1 MYDPTIPFDYKN
13 CCTGSSRHVGEPT
26 CAGCH
31 GVCAGCHGVCAGCHG
46 VCAGCHGVCAGCY
59 GVCVSCH
66 GVCVLV
72 IMVYTSCDIHHT
84 LIPDPTKHQ
93 LIFLFFIET
102 FHVEHFIGI
111 LLIQVVFPTFFPV
124 TFTPNTRNSHLQL
137 EDYLEFPPSERFHFR
152 RLPVE
157 IIPVDLPLWLL

>member
-31 GVCAGCHGVCAGCHG
+31 DVCAGCHG

-72 IMVYTSCDIHHT
+72 VMVYTSCDICHT
-84 LIPDPTKHQ
+84 LIPDPTSSATSSQTPLPHPRPHQ
-93 LIFLFFIET
+93 FSLLFFIET

-111 LLIQVVFPTFFPV
+111 LLICFSYIFPRKFYP
-124 TFTPNTRNSHLQL
+124 
-137 EDYLEFPPSERFHFR
+137 
-152 RLPVE
+152 
-157 IIPVDLPLWLL
+157 